1 MLIKEETVEILY
13 EDFLEFKQAFWH
25 EEEQEWANITFI
37 QWILDLVYVDEVK
50 KLSLQEEYQ

>member
-25 EEEQEWANITFI
+25 EEKQEWANITFI

>member
-1 MLIKEETVEILY
+1 MSIKEETLEILY

-37 QWILDLVYVDEVK
+37 QWISDLVYVDEVN

>member
-1 MLIKEETVEILY
+1 MSIKEETLEILY